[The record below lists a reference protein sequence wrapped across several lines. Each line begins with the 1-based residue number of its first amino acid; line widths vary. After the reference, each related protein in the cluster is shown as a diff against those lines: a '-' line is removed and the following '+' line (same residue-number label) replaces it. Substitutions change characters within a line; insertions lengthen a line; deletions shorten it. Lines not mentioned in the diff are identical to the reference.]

1 MSNRGGAAAR
11 LLRASLYDER
21 RPLAVVVAGL
31 VVAMGLRLAT
41 PALLGRFVDL
51 AIRHEPLSSLTSLA
65 VVYVVAALASEVL
78 QLAVLWGSVRLSWR
92 AGNRLRERLGAHAL
106 RLEMAWHGRHSA
118 GQLIE
123 RIDGDVEAMVVF
135 FAGVVV
141 QVVGNLL
148 LVAGMLVVAFVI
160 DPWAGLILALTA
172 VAGAAVMVRL
182 RVAAVPAREGER
194 EANAVLYG
202 DIEERLGGLE
212 DLRANGAGD
221 YAVHRLHHNSAGVW
235 RLARRASWKGD
246 GAHAL
251 AAMTFAAGSVV
262 TLGAGIVLER
272 RGAVTVGAVLSLFRY
287 SEMLRQPL
295 ERIAEQLKEMQKA
308 VAGAQRAADVLG
320 TVPSVAD
327 GALGPEALPP
337 GALAVDFD
345 AVTFAYGS
353 GADAPA
359 LQGVDLHLA
368 PGAHLGVVGRTGS
381 GKTTLGRLLL
391 RFWDVDAGA
400 VRVGGVDVRDLT
412 TAALRDRLTVVTQ
425 DVDLFRASLRDNLTL
440 FGARP
445 ASDEDLHAVL
455 RRVGLERWAATL
467 PDGLDT
473 FVAGGH
479 GLSAGEAQLVAFARA
494 FLDDPDVVVLDE
506 ASSRLDPVTEARIAG
521 ATQELLRG
529 RTAVIVAHRLETLA
543 SVDEIAVLEAG
554 AVVEH
559 GRRGV
564 LAADP
569 TSRFGRL
576 LRTASSSFLADEAA
590 S

>member
-92 AGNRLRERLGAHAL
+92 AGNRLRERLAAHAL

-148 LVAGMLVVAFVI
+148 LVAGMLVVAFV
-160 DPWAGLILALTA
+160 
-172 VAGAAVMVRL
+172 
-182 RVAAVPAREGER
+182 
-194 EANAVLYG
+194 
-202 DIEERLGGLE
+202 IEERLGGLE

-445 ASDEDLHAVL
+445 ASDEDLDAVL

-521 ATQELLRG
+521 ATQELLQG

-559 GRRGV
+559 GRREV

-576 LRTASSSFLADEAA
+576 LRTASSRFLADEAA